1 VTWYA
6 SSGHKLRWGT
16 QFENDI
22 EFARELTA
30 FLDAIFDLII
40 VDADGQAYHYDCPL
54 GEGDWPLHI
63 RLGREILAGQSLTA
77 ADMPP
82 ADDKLLSPAQIER
95 LDRQFDDW
103 RQRLPRA

>member
-1 VTWYA
+1 MDIKTHVHNIYNPTQALTWYA

-40 VDADGQAYHYDCPL
+40 VDTDGQAYHYDCPL
-54 GEGDWPLHI
+54 GEG
-63 RLGREILAGQSLTA
+63 GLASTHSVGA
-77 ADMPP
+77 
-82 ADDKLLSPAQIER
+82 
-95 LDRQFDDW
+95 
-103 RQRLPRA
+103 